1 MNVVVGAGATAALLL
16 LAVVALIWKVLSS
29 TQVRGV
35 DPAWLKEF
43 SVSAY
48 RPMERLLNEEDI
60 AFLKSQPGFR
70 PGMDRQLRASRCRAF
85 RLYLRNLARDFNRL
99 HYALRLMVV
108 QAPQGAPDIGGVLL
122 RQKITF
128 FSAWLMAR
136 ARLELY
142 ALGVGKVEVG
152 GLLAILEDARM
163 TVSSVLRPAA
173 PVRLTAGT

>member
-1 MNVVVGAGATAALLL
+1 MNVVVGAGATAILLV

-29 TQVRGV
+29 TRVRGV

-48 RPMERLLNEEDI
+48 RPMERLLSEEDV

-70 PGMDRQLRASRCRAF
+70 PGMERQLRANRCRAF

-108 QAPQGAPDIGGVLL
+108 HAPEGAPDLAGLLL
-122 RQKITF
+122 RQKVAF
-128 FSAWLMAR
+128 FSAWLVAR
-136 ARLELY
+136 LRLELY
-142 ALGVGKVEVG
+142 ALGVGTVEIS
-152 GLLAILEDARM
+152 GLLAAIEDART
-163 TVSSVLRPAA
+163 TVLSVLRPA
-173 PVRLTAGT
+173 PVRLPAET